1 MLVLNNGDEKVAG
14 LVGQV
19 RQLITALTAL
29 TGKSLAHP
37 HTSPARDKLCRFDA
51 LSARSSSPPT
61 LLALTR

>member
-1 MLVLNNGDEKVAG
+1 LLVLNNGDNGDEKV
-14 LVGQV
+14 VGQV